1 MAYGK
6 GKSMM
11 KGNKKM
17 GKKFTPCSRCPNP
30 RSCTAFSVW
39 FGVANQG
46 VQAAWRQV
54 QNGQR
59 LSPRAA

>member
-30 RSCTAFSVW
+30 KACTA
-39 FGVANQG
+39 A
-46 VQAAWRQV
+46 
-54 QNGQR
+54 GQCLAKR
-59 LSPRAA
+59 MGG